1 MPVQYLLS
9 QRTFSDHCLPCCNCG
24 YQDSCHW
31 FSSRIVWHSR
41 LLFDELVKIADYLQA
56 RFIFAR
62 ICQGHSFLSRDFLFL
77 CSRLFLL
84 FCFDNSR
91 SKLFMISILAGFDYF
106 WCCLLSDFLSIMACP
121 IRLLCVVRLRLVRN
135 FLIPVLQSF
144 CCF

>member
-1 MPVQYLLS
+1 MSLWRLQTIFFVLDS
-9 QRTFSDHCLPCCNCG
+9 FSLGHARVIL
-24 YQDSCHW
+24 
-31 FSSRIVWHSR
+31 FSVG
-41 LLFDELVKIADYLQA
+41 
-56 RFIFAR
+56 IF
-62 ICQGHSFLSRDFLFL
+62 LL

-135 FLIPVLQSF
+135 FLIPVL
-144 CCF
+144 